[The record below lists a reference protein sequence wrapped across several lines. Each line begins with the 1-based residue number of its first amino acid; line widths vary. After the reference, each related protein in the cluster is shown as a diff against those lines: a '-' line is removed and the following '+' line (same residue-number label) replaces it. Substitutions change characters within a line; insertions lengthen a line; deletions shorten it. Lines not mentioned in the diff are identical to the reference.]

1 MYKIIRLMKSM
12 KRFQNLCLISNEL
25 NINENTG
32 KRKLTKKRERIYQV
46 VFTKTKRT
54 FIKIRFFRTN

>member
-1 MYKIIRLMKSM
+1 MKSM

-32 KRKLTKKRERIYQV
+32 KRKLTKKRERIYPV

-54 FIKIRFFRTN
+54 FIKIRFFRSN